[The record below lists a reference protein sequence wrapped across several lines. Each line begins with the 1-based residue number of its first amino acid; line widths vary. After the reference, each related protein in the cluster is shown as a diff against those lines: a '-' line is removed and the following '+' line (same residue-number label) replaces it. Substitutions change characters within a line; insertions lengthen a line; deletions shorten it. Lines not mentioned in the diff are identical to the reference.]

1 MNQNYQIH
9 GKLNAFDQ
17 LLIARK
23 LAPAMALV
31 EGVVHENNADK
42 DLSILT
48 VMALSYLSDPDSD
61 IVVNKCLSLIVRIQ
75 EGVPPTKLIVQGTL
89 QFSDLTMKDLL
100 DITAEVIKAN
110 LGDFLNTALPSLRQ
124 AVAEPNLQQ

>member
-75 EGVPPTKLIVQGTL
+75 DGVPPTKLIVQGTL